1 MSCSFKSIQFG
12 AFSLIKDAHSSR
24 READTVCDLH
34 SQTSFALAALAN
46 HIHAHSRSHAHAH
59 RYLFGRGF
67 LFIQHR
73 VLPGS
78 PIQKAL
84 RTDATD
90 RTGTVRGPRWALRR
104 IGYAGCWC
112 GAAVPACSGK
122 GPFLSLWRWEAQG
135 STRSFISAGS
145 LVGEWIPSGSC
156 PHLQRYSRKPSTCSR
171 DRLCHSS
178 SAAWKLGQMERAY
191 SQKRLWFVF
200 TIQACSGSAQMKD
213 ELCGKQNQQTAWQ
226 GVLVR

>member
-156 PHLQRYSRKPSTCSR
+156 PHLQRFLGNQVRAAVTDYATAPLQLGNWDKWKELIAKRGCDLFSRSKLALAVHKWRMSFVASKISR
-171 DRLCHSS
+171 LPDRGF
-178 SAAWKLGQMERAY
+178 W
-191 SQKRLWFVF
+191 
-200 TIQACSGSAQMKD
+200 
-213 ELCGKQNQQTAWQ
+213 
-226 GVLVR
+226 